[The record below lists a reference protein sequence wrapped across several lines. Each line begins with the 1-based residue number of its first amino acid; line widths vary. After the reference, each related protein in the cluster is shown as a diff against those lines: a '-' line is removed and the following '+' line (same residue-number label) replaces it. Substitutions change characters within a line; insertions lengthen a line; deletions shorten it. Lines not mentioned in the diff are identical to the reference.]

1 MFKLGIIGRGS
12 RMTHISNLL
21 VKTGK
26 CCISYIADPR
36 IDEIKKEL
44 TEQGYDISEIMFFP
58 DADSMLSAVK
68 PDGVCIGTRCSLHTS
83 LAKKVIERG
92 IPLYL
97 EKPVCTNED
106 DLDTLC
112 ALAQKF
118 PDAARRV
125 TVSFPLR
132 MTAHVN
138 KVKEII
144 ASGAIGKLSQIQ
156 AWNNVSYGIGYYHK
170 WYRDAGETAGQ
181 FLQKSTHDFDYI
193 NDLCG
198 LKPVSICAVSSSV
211 IFGQSEPEGKFCRS
225 CDKKVTCPDYT
236 PITNRDTSPFD
247 HCVYGKDATI
257 EDSDSAI
264 IIYENGVHAVYTQ
277 NFVARKGAGARGARL
292 IGHLGTVEFDW
303 VKNHV
308 ILHRHFNDSSET
320 FEIKSGNDHFG
331 GDSFLVNDFISVLEG
346 GVSACDLNDG
356 IFSAKLCLAAK
367 KSAEK
372 HIFVNV

>member
-44 TEQGYDISEIMFFP
+44 TEQGYNISEIMFFP

-68 PDGVCIGTRCSLHTS
+68 PDGVCIGTRCSLHTP
-83 LAKKVIERG
+83 LAKKVIEKG
-92 IPLYL
+92 LPLYL

-106 DLDTLC
+106 DLATLC
-112 ALAQKF
+112 ALAQKH

-138 KVKEII
+138 KVKEIV

-211 IFGQSEPEGKFCRS
+211 IFGQSEPVPAS
-225 CDKKVTCPDYT
+225 
-236 PITNRDTSPFD
+236 S
-247 HCVYGKDATI
+247 
-257 EDSDSAI
+257 
-264 IIYENGVHAVYTQ
+264 
-277 NFVARKGAGARGARL
+277 RG
-292 IGHLGTVEFDW
+292 
-303 VKNHV
+303 
-308 ILHRHFNDSSET
+308 
-320 FEIKSGNDHFG
+320 
-331 GDSFLVNDFISVLEG
+331 
-346 GVSACDLNDG
+346 
-356 IFSAKLCLAAK
+356 FSK
-367 KSAEK
+367 
-372 HIFVNV
+372 